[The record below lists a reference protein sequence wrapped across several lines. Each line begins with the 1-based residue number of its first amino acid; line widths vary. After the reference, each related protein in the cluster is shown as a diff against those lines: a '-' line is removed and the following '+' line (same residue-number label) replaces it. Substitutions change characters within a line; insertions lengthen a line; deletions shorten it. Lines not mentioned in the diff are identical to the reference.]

1 MSRRFS
7 KDVDLNQ
14 KTRTITSVIGSLT
27 LPALIASRLMRRG
40 LLQAFCSGVR
50 HGQPC
55 HVEGCGSQQD
65 HHGGG
70 LQGEA
75 PVTAFKSL
83 VSVNL
88 F

>member
-1 MSRRFS
+1 MSLRFS

-14 KTRTITSVIGSLT
+14 KTLTLTSVIGSLT
-27 LPALIASRLMRRG
+27 LPALIASLLMNRG
-40 LLQAFCSGVR
+40 LQVFFSGVR

-55 HVEGCGSQQD
+55 HVEGRGPQQD